1 MNKLLTVTLFFA
13 ILFCCF
19 CQEETENNEV
29 SDVVK
34 LTKDNFDKKVSKGSW
49 FIKFYSESCRHCQLM
64 AEDFEYSATNLKNKI
79 NFGSVLATEEEELSR
94 RFRVM
99 SYPTLLFFYNG
110 EEFQKFRGERTVD
123 GMSNF
128 VLKTEKRA
136 EKQSKKNDDWD
147 ISEL

>member
-1 MNKLLTVTLFFA
+1 MCNRPTL
-13 ILFCCF
+13 
-19 CQEETENNEV
+19 
-29 SDVVK
+29 
-34 LTKDNFDKKVSKGSW
+34 KDCK
-49 FIKFYSESCRHCQLM
+49 LM
-64 AEDFEYSATNLKNKI
+64 AEEFEYSATNLKNKI

-110 EEFQKFRGERTVD
+110 EEFQKFRGERTSD
-123 GMSNF
+123 GMTNF

-136 EKQSKKNDDWD
+136 EKQSNKNDDWD